1 MAPAPLRQRSD
12 VSTLLLIQAAP
23 SGGSPSVMG
32 LPLIVIQLLG
42 FGAVFYF
49 LILRPQNKAK
59 REHRE
64 LLSKL
69 KKGDEIMTAG
79 GIIGRVKEMKDVEI
93 GSTTETRVTVES
105 GTSTL
110 VVERGRIIRVGAA
123 AAPGSGA
130 GLSG

>member
-123 AAPGSGA
+123 AAPGSRA
-130 GLSG
+130 G

>member
-1 MAPAPLRQRSD
+1 
-12 VSTLLLIQAAP
+12 VSTLLLIQAAS

-123 AAPGSGA
+123 GPPGCGA
-130 GLSG
+130 GCGS

>member
-12 VSTLLLIQAAP
+12 VSTLLLIQAAA

-32 LPLIVIQLLG
+32 LPLIIIQLLG

-110 VVERGRIIRVGAA
+110 VVERGRIIRVGSA

-130 GLSG
+130 G